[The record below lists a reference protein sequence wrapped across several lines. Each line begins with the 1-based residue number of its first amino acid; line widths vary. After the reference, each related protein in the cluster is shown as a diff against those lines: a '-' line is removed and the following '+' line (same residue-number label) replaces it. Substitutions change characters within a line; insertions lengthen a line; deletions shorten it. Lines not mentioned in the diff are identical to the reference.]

1 MMRLS
6 FEVNYEQVDALVV
19 SALMDSYD
27 AEYAED
33 GLRNAI
39 ITVLEYY
46 MTPSKYED
54 WIASV
59 AADRGM

>member
-1 MMRLS
+1 MRLS